1 MDSSSPLI
9 TTNQKSQWYSHDQSS
24 LRSKPDL
31 PPLFT
36 CDAKDYTGDDDSML
50 IGNFPN
56 MHSQPPSKPSISM
69 RRLARATQQPAQEDA
84 EDTFKE
90 ENSDG
95 FGFMVVVNAMMRDS
109 MPI

>member
-1 MDSSSPLI
+1 
-9 TTNQKSQWYSHDQSS
+9 
-24 LRSKPDL
+24 
-31 PPLFT
+31 
-36 CDAKDYTGDDDSML
+36 
-50 IGNFPN
+50 
-56 MHSQPPSKPSISM
+56 M